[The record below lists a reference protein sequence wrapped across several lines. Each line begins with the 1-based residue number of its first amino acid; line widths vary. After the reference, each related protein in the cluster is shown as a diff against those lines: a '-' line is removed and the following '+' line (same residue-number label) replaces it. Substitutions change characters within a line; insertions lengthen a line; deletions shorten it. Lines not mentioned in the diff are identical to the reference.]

1 VEAATGTRNPR
12 LTPAWREEERVT
24 PLELFFDLVFVLALT
39 QCTALMA
46 ANPTWEGLAQGLL
59 VLGVLWW
66 AWVGYAWLT
75 SVVNPEQGLV
85 RISMFAAMAAF
96 LVVSLCIPRAFGSEA
111 TLFACAY
118 GVVRLAQIALFM
130 LASRDTPDLRHSVVG
145 LAVSTAIGVGILLAA
160 ATQDGVAQGA
170 IWAFALALDMG
181 GPLLFGVEGW
191 KLVPEHFAERH
202 GLIIIIALGE
212 SIVAIGA
219 GASGV
224 VTTGVVIAAIL
235 GIAIAS
241 VLWWLYFDVVA
252 TVAGRRLGR
261 AVVGRDQNAM
271 ARDSYS
277 FLHLPM
283 VAGIVLSALGFK
295 KTLGHVDEPLKI
307 VSATAMMGG
316 VALYLLA
323 HVAFRYRHIHS
334 INTQRLVTSAVLLAL
349 IPLAPEISALAML
362 AIVAVILAALVA
374 VESAVH
380 RRYRA
385 RSATS

>member
-1 VEAATGTRNPR
+1 
-12 LTPAWREEERVT
+12 
-24 PLELFFDLVFVLALT
+24 
-39 QCTALMA
+39 
-46 ANPTWEGLAQGLL
+46 
-59 VLGVLWW
+59 
-66 AWVGYAWLT
+66 
-75 SVVNPEQGLV
+75 
-85 RISMFAAMAAF
+85 
-96 LVVSLCIPRAFGSEA
+96 
-111 TLFACAY
+111 
-118 GVVRLAQIALFM
+118 
-130 LASRDTPDLRHSVVG
+130 VG
-145 LAVSTAIGVGILLAA
+145 LLLAA
-160 ATQDGVAQGA
+160 ATQDGAVQGA
-170 IWAFALALDMG
+170 LWALALGLDMG

-191 KLVPEHFAERH
+191 KLMPEHFAERH

-212 SIVAIGA
+212 SIVAIGV
-219 GASGV
+219 GAEGAVTAGV
-224 VTTGVVIAAIL
+224 VVAAVL

-261 AVVGRDQNAM
+261 AEVGRDQNAM

-277 FLHLPM
+277 FLHFPM
-283 VAGIVLSALGFK
+283 VAGIVLGALGFK
-295 KTLGHVDEPLKI
+295 KTLGHVDDPLKI

-316 VALYLLA
+316 FALYLMA

-374 VESAVH
+374 VESAIH

-385 RSATS
+385 RAAAS